1 MSKVMIYHSNRG
13 EGAVVLES
21 LTLLRR
27 VGEAGDARGWYGLGQ
42 MLDLGQGAPRNQQ
55 AAVTYYEKAASLGH
69 GGAHLKLGVLHLDEV
84 VTYSTRALALHH
96 FVQAGQAGESI
107 AAFFV
112 GMLYGTDHPALAA
125 DLPRAVWW
133 MLRFIELSPDSVTCQ
148 DLTAKLGQ
156 EWDLVFDDAAAH
168 REQLVAYIG
177 LCRTPGSTAEIA
189 AQRDAVVAALSK
201 AQQEWVW
208 HTMMEEWM

>member
-1 MSKVMIYHSNRG
+1 M
-13 EGAVVLES
+13 
-21 LTLLRR
+21 
-27 VGEAGDARGWYGLGQ
+27 
-42 MLDLGQGAPRNQQ
+42 
-55 AAVTYYEKAASLGH
+55 
-69 GGAHLKLGVLHLDEV
+69 DEV
-84 VTYSTRALALHH
+84 VAYSTRALALHH

-107 AAFFV
+107 AAIFV

-125 DLPRAVWW
+125 DLPHAVWW